1 MKQLVSMQFPGVVE
15 EEEGEGGRGF
25 TVDLTTLPPEDRRR
39 LELVDNTIQQWVQGQ
54 SKV

>member
-15 EEEGEGGRGF
+15 EEEGGQGF
-25 TVDLTTLPPEDRRR
+25 TVDLTTLPPEDRQR